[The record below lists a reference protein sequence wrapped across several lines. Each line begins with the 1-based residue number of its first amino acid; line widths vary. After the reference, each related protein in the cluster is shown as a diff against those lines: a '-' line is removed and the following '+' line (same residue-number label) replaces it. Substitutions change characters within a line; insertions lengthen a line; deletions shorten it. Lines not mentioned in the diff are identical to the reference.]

1 MRVADKPVGRVW
13 RGSQGEEG
21 LLIVVV
27 VVVVVVVPLLL
38 LLLLLLGEEDI
49 DSSSTS
55 LAGGQDDEEGT
66 EGPERLNIFSL
77 FIERFWLRNATL
89 LNRTSMCV

>member
-27 VVVVVVVPLLL
+27 VVVVALLLL

-66 EGPERLNIFSL
+66 EGPERPNIGSL
-77 FIERFWLRNATL
+77 FSKILASARGPPLPYS
-89 LNRTSMCV
+89 RTCM